1 MSKKEQ
7 LQGPGTDEPIS
18 YMVKYPGVPVKL
30 GWKTYLM
37 PPLGMKAVCDHD
49 ALKKITAL
57 QEQAKKGKEG
67 GLEAFSSQM
76 VNNLIDLVHMALLR
90 NYPDITR
97 DEVFDGVP
105 DVITAT
111 LLIGPLVS
119 QNDVVQN
126 EMAEMLKNSLTQLRS
141 PETEKTDK

>member
-1 MSKKEQ
+1 MKNKEQ
-7 LQGPGTDEPIS
+7 IQGPTTDEPIS
-18 YMVKYPGVPVKL
+18 YMVKYPGIPVKL

-37 PPLGMKAVCDHD
+37 PPLGMKAVCDHN
-49 ALKKITAL
+49 ALKKISAL
-57 QEQAKKGKEG
+57 QEQAKKGSQG
-67 GLEAFSSQM
+67 GLEAFSPEM
-76 VNNLIDLVHMALLR
+76 LNNLIDLLHMALLR

-97 DEVFDGVP
+97 EEIFDGIP

-111 LLIGPLVS
+111 MLIGPLVS

-141 PETEKTDK
+141 PETEK